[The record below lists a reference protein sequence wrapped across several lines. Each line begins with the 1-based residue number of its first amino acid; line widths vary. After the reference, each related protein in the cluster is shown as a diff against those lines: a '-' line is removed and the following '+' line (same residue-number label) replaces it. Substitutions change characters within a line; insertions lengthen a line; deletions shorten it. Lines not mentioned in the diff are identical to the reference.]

1 MFPAME
7 GGEKNT
13 EEYEQSLPQNL
24 LGILLF
30 TYHFY
35 ILIWSDT
42 HMVDRISSLF
52 QGTQLESG
60 RVRGTEGCFDAD
72 ALSCF
77 PG

>member
-35 ILIWSDT
+35 IHYL
-42 HMVDRISSLF
+42 V
-52 QGTQLESG
+52 
-60 RVRGTEGCFDAD
+60 
-72 ALSCF
+72 
-77 PG
+77 